1 MSTERLPLGVFTTDT
16 RLVVRTWDTWI
27 AAATG
32 VEASRAL
39 NRRVADVLPEI
50 SPTGLAVMEDVLS
63 RGTVEVMATALHHY
77 LFPCKP
83 LDPSSSLD
91 QMQQH
96 VTIGPLR
103 DDAGTVGIVV
113 TVEDVTSRV
122 EDERRLA
129 EGMSRHVESVAGLM
143 GDTDVRVRRMA
154 VSTLANHGAAVVE
167 TLVQTLREQHRDLS
181 VLSSALDLLSVS
193 DIDIV
198 EPVIRFLD
206 DEDTNLR
213 IQAALILGQRRDRR
227 AIAPLVVRLADD
239 DDVNVRFHVIEAL
252 GRLHAVEASEA
263 LIEIAIDGDFFL
275 AFPAI
280 QSLTEIGNTQAA
292 PRLVPLL
299 ADEMLRAPVI
309 EALGQLGD
317 EDVTV
322 PLVQLLNTSDAPTE
336 VITDAL
342 SGLFTRYESRY
353 GAGDHIADLVRR
365 HVTALGTQ
373 NVLDAV
379 ARVSADRLPGLARV
393 LGWLKGDAVQRA
405 LTRMLGQNT
414 VRSHVIEA
422 LVRNGAGVVAPLIE
436 QLRAEDL
443 ETRQA
448 AAVAL
453 GRIGDRRATAP
464 LVAALEERELTM
476 AAAGALARI
485 GDGAA
490 FEALVTRL
498 GDPDAAIRQA
508 VIAALNSIGHA
519 DMPSRIAMLL
529 TDTDPIVRESALKIA
544 GYFGYPDCLARVLA
558 CCRDNNETVRRTAIE
573 QLPFFEDASVFDA
586 LVHAIEHDGPSVR
599 AAAASA
605 LARVEHPSRTG
616 VLLRALGDGDPWVR
630 FVTLRTL
637 GAIGATE
644 AVPPVLA
651 TVEQDPAPH
660 VRLAAIEVLGRISP
674 AEALDVLQ
682 PLTASPNPDI
692 ARAAVA
698 ALGNVTRDEAL
709 TILEHHSRAPQVS
722 TRLATVDALAK
733 RCEPRVPQILQWM
746 AAVDSVPEVVSA
758 ALDALARVG
767 KRDDE
772 QGGAVARALIALTAE
787 PSRREAAINVLS
799 TLPPR
804 RIGDIA
810 AGLRH
815 ASTDVRCASVEA
827 LGRMKRPDASRALES
842 ALDDRASLV
851 RLTAVAELKHLG
863 THTSQ
868 RKLMALARTDPDGE
882 VRHAAMRAV
891 AHADRPD
898 VHSMG
903 PR

>member
-1 MSTERLPLGVFTTDT
+1 MSTQRLPLGVFTTDD
-16 RLVVRTWDTWI
+16 RLVVRTWDGWI

-32 VEASRAL
+32 IQPSHAL
-39 NRRVADVLPEI
+39 NRRVTDVLPDI
-50 SPTGLAVMEDVLS
+50 STTGLAIIEDVLS
-63 RGTVEVMATALHHY
+63 RGTVEVMASALHHY

-83 LDPSSSLD
+83 LDPASSLER
-91 QMQQH
+91 MQQH

-103 DDAGTVGIVV
+103 DETRIVGVVV
-113 TVEDVTSRV
+113 TIEDVTARV
-122 EDERRLA
+122 EEERRIA
-129 EGMSRHVESVAGLM
+129 EGLSRHVESVSGLM
-143 GDTDVRVRRMA
+143 GDADARIRQMA
-154 VSTLANHGAAVVE
+154 VSTLAHHGSAVVE
-167 TLVQTLREQHRDLS
+167 TLVHTLREQHRDLS

-198 EPVIRFLD
+198 EPVIGFLE

-227 AIAPLVVRLADD
+227 ATPALIAHLRDEDA
-239 DDVNVRFHVIEAL
+239 NVRFHVIESL
-252 GRLHAVEASEA
+252 GRLHAAEASEA
-263 LIEIAIDGDFFL
+263 LTEIALERDFFL

-280 QSLTEIGNTQAA
+280 QALTEIGNTLAA

-309 EALGQLGD
+309 EALGKLGD

-322 PLVQLLNTSDAPTE
+322 PLVQWLNTSDAPTE
-336 VITDAL
+336 VIADAL
-342 SGLFTRYESRY
+342 SGLFSRYESRY

-365 HVTALGTQ
+365 HITAIGRQ

-379 ARVSADRLPGLARV
+379 QRVSADRLPGMARV
-393 LGWLKGDAVQRA
+393 LGWFEGEAVQRA
-405 LTRMLGQNT
+405 LTRLLGQDT
-414 VRSHVIEA
+414 VRSHVVEA
-422 LVRNGAGVVAPLIE
+422 LVRNGAVVVVPLIE
-436 QLRAEDL
+436 QLHAEDL
-443 ETRQA
+443 DTRQA

-453 GRIGDRRATAP
+453 GRIGDRRATQP
-464 LVAALEERELTM
+464 LIAALDEPELTL

-498 GDPDAAIRQA
+498 GDPDAAVRQA
-508 VIAALNSIGHA
+508 VIAALNSIGHE
-519 DMPSRIAMLL
+519 DMPRRVVTLL
-529 TDTDPIVRESALKIA
+529 ADADPIVREAALKIA
-544 GYFGYPDCLARVLA
+544 GYFGYPDCLDRVLA
-558 CCRDNNETVRRTAIE
+558 CCRDQNETVRRTAVE
-573 QLPFFEDASVFDA
+573 QLPFFEGDVFAA
-586 LVHAIEHDGPSVR
+586 LVSALEHDAASVR
-599 AAAASA
+599 AAAAAA
-605 LARVEHPSRTG
+605 LARVEHPSRTAA
-616 VLLRALGDGDPWVR
+616 LLRALNDRDPWVR
-630 FVTLRTL
+630 FVTLRAL
-637 GAIGATE
+637 GAIGAIE

-651 TVEQDPAPH
+651 TVERDPAPH

-674 AEALDVLQ
+674 SEALEVLE

-692 ARAAVA
+692 ARTAVA
-698 ALGNVTRDEAL
+698 ALGNVDRDEAL
-709 TILEHHSRAPQVS
+709 TILEQHSRAPEVS
-722 TRLATVDALAK
+722 TRLATVDALA
-733 RCEPRVPQILQWM
+733 RRREVRVPEILQWM
-746 AAVDSVPEVVSA
+746 AAVDRAPDVVSA

-772 QGGAVARALIALTAE
+772 QGSAAARALIALTAE

-799 TLPPR
+799 GLPPR
-804 RIGDIA
+804 RVADLA

-842 ALDDRASLV
+842 ALDDSASLV

-863 THTSQ
+863 TQTSQ

-891 AHADRPD
+891 AHADGPD

-903 PR
+903 PQ